1 MIRKLLCT
9 CAVALLLFSSCTT
22 VRRTAGVAEVQAV
35 VQQYPTVADLEVL
48 PRAEATKTWKFK
60 ICHWGETKLCDA
72 KPALIAELLKEKGA
86 DVLLEPQFVFS
97 RTSYGERVLTVVG
110 FPAKL
115 KNFRKA
121 TPEDLEA
128 LKVNVPASKKTV
140 YKVEGP
146 SFLEK
151 VKGAFKK

>member
-1 MIRKLLCT
+1 MIRKLLCS

-22 VRRTAGVAEVQAV
+22 VRRTAGVADVQAV
-35 VQQYPTVADLEVL
+35 VQQYPTVADVEVL
-48 PRAEATKTWKFK
+48 PKAEAQKTWNFK
-60 ICHWGETKLCDA
+60 ICHWGETKLSDA

-86 DVLLEPQFVFS
+86 DVLLEPQFIFS
-97 RTSYGERVLTVVG
+97 RKSYGERVLTVTG

-128 LKVNVPASKKTV
+128 LKVNLPPSKKTV

-146 SFLEK
+146 SFMER
-151 VKGAFKK
+151 VKNALRK